1 MEAAYDLI
9 VLGGGPA
16 GYTASERAA
25 KAGLSTLCIERR
37 ALGGVCL
44 NEGCVPT
51 KTLLYSAKLFDGIRS
66 GGRYGVTAEGA
77 AIDHAAVLK
86 RKDKVVK
93 TLVAGVRAAMRESGA
108 EVLFADAVIGGK
120 TDSGYA
126 VEAGGQRYIGKRLL
140 IATGSESVVPPIS
153 GLNEAL
159 AGGFVMTS
167 REILTPETPPERLVV
182 IGGGVIGL
190 ELACYFCSIG
200 TAVTVVELLDHIAG
214 GNDPDLTVI
223 LQKNLAKKGMRFE
236 LNAKVTSIADGSI
249 TFERDGVTETIEADR
264 ALLCIGRRPV
274 TADLGL
280 SGIGVETARG
290 AIVTDAR
297 MRTSADGVYA
307 AGDVNGRSMLA
318 HTAIREAEVA
328 VHDMLGVPDQ
338 MHYHAIPA
346 VVYTNPELA
355 SVGETEYTAR
365 QKGIAAT
372 AVSLSMRYSGRY
384 LAENEGGDG
393 MMKVVFN
400 DADGTVIG
408 VQMLGNHASE
418 CIAAAAAMVENG
430 MTAEQAVRIVFA
442 HPTVGELMHEA
453 AVRYVGQ
460 RA

>member
-280 SGIGVETARG
+280 SGIGVETGRGRDGCAHAHVRRRGLCRGRRQRPLHAGAHGHPRGGGSRARYAG
-290 AIVTDAR
+290 RAR
-297 MRTSADGVYA
+297 PNALPCHSRGGIYQPRAGERGRNGVHSAPK
-307 AGDVNGRSMLA
+307 GDRRNGRQPVHALFG
-318 HTAIREAEVA
+318 A
-328 VHDMLGVPDQ
+328 VPG
-338 MHYHAIPA
+338 
-346 VVYTNPELA
+346 
-355 SVGETEYTAR
+355 
-365 QKGIAAT
+365 
-372 AVSLSMRYSGRY
+372 
-384 LAENEGGDG
+384 
-393 MMKVVFN
+393 
-400 DADGTVIG
+400 
-408 VQMLGNHASE
+408 
-418 CIAAAAAMVENG
+418 
-430 MTAEQAVRIVFA
+430 
-442 HPTVGELMHEA
+442 
-453 AVRYVGQ
+453 
-460 RA
+460 